1 MSINKV
7 VKLIGNIGDVAR
19 KYSKAD
25 NPLFKEATRELGEE
39 IQERLIQGLTGGYD
53 VDGKTFKALDPST
66 IAKRRSM
73 GVTHD
78 SPLIAKNRNIDDH
91 LKSDNLLTVG
101 TTQVRLNPIPVFSE
115 GDYGRFQNE
124 GFRNVPPRKWYGIP
138 KTYQEGGTKY
148 NEFLKKLV
156 DAYND
161 IFDAAIKKG

>member
-7 VKLIGNIGDVAR
+7 VKLIGEIGNIAR

-25 NPLFKEATRELGEE
+25 NPLFKEATRELGEG
-39 IQERLIQGLTGGYD
+39 IQERLIQGLVGGYD
-53 VDGKTFKALDPST
+53 VDGKTFKALKPST
-66 IAKRRSM
+66 IAKRRGM

-78 SPLIAKNRNIDDH
+78 SPLIAKNRNIEKHLLSDD
-91 LKSDNLLTVG
+91 LLTVG
-101 TTQVRLNPIPVFSE
+101 TTQVKLNPIPAPE
-115 GDYGRFQNE
+115 YMKAQNE
-124 GFRNVPPRKWYGIP
+124 GFRNVSARKWYGIP

-161 IFDAAIKKG
+161 IFDTAIKKG